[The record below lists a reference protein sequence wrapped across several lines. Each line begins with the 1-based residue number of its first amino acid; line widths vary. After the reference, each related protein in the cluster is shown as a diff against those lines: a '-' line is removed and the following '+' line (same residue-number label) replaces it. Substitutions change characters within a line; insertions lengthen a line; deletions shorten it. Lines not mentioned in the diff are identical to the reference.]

1 MHGEPVLRTR
11 VKICGITRPEDGLRA
26 ASLGADAIGLVFYG
40 RSPRAVDLAQARAIL
55 VALPAFVTTV
65 GLFVDAPGEEVN
77 AVLQALPLD
86 LLQFHGTESPAYCQ
100 SFGRPY
106 LKALAMRPGLNL
118 EAAADAY
125 ADARALLV
133 DAYRPDA
140 PGGTGTCFDW
150 QRLPAR
156 LSRPLVLAGGL
167 DPDNIADAIRT
178 VRPYGV
184 DVSSGVEAAKGIKSA
199 EKMAA
204 FMRGVESAN

>member
-1 MHGEPVLRTR
+1 MHGEPVSRTR

-26 ASLGADAIGLVFYG
+26 AFLGADAIGLVFYAA
-40 RSPRAVDLAQARAIL
+40 SPRAVDVPRARDIVA
-55 VALPAFVTTV
+55 ALPPFVTSV
-65 GLFVDAPGEEVN
+65 GLFVDAPGEQVR
-77 AVLQALPLD
+77 AVLKALPLD
-86 LLQFHGTESPAYCQ
+86 LLQFHGGEPPEYCR

-106 LKALAMRPGLNL
+106 LKALAMRPGLDL
-118 EAAADAY
+118 VAAAETY
-125 ADARALLV
+125 AEACALLV
-133 DAYRPDA
+133 DAWRPDA
-140 PGGTGTCFDW
+140 HGGTGTCFDW

-199 EKMAA
+199 DKMAA
-204 FMRGVESAN
+204 FMRGVESAR